1 MRKDTVGFFW
11 DDTPPPK
18 VVKEKAKKRTP
29 PERTWER
36 PDYLP
41 GLAEAQAFVRNF
53 KPLTDAEI
61 IRMYHAKE
69 ELIYDI
75 ECYINY
81 WLAAFKSRQSGK
93 VIYFEMEPH
102 TDFDRQKFLWVL
114 KNFTTTGFNSRNYD
128 NTISALACAGAK
140 CATLKQASNMLI
152 AEETAPWNVLR
163 HFGVKRLNID
173 HIDIQEV
180 LPGFGSLKLYGGRMH
195 MQKIQDLPF
204 PHDTVLSREQIDII
218 RFYCINDLD
227 TTIRLRNEI
236 DEEIHIRE
244 IMSQQYG
251 IDLRS
256 RSDAQI
262 AEDVITHEITALL
275 GYTPQKPS
283 IEIGKTYKYNIPRFI
298 SFQTPLMN
306 SVLDVIRNSTFIVGE
321 DGKVKQP
328 YSMESLKFRIGNT
341 EYKMGIGGLH
351 SCETLMQHVAVKG
364 IKLRDKD
371 VTSYYPICIIE
382 QNLFPIHLTSA
393 FVQVFRR
400 IVERRIAAK
409 VAKDKKTAATL
420 KIVIN
425 GSYGKFGSMY
435 SILYSPS
442 LIIQTTITGQLSL
455 LMLIETLEL
464 NRVSVVSANTDGI
477 VLKFRDEQEGLVE
490 QICTWWQDV
499 THFELED
506 TDYLRIN
513 SANVNNYIAMKHDGE
528 TKRKGWFGKTGLAKN
543 CEGEIIM
550 DAICKAL
557 LDGTPVAKTIYEC
570 KDLTKFLCVRTVKG
584 GACQAG
590 VPLGKVVRWYYSNEP
605 QEEIVYVN
613 NGNRVAKSSGGKPM
627 MQLSDTLPMD
637 INYDHYIT
645 AAEKL
650 LVKLA
655 YQ

>member
-1 MRKDTVGFFW
+1 MRKDADGFFW
-11 DDTPPPK
+11 ADLPPVK
-18 VVKEKAKKRTP
+18 VVKEKAAKRAP

-41 GLAEAQAFVRNF
+41 GLAEAQAFVRDF
-53 KPLTDAEI
+53 KPVSDAELML
-61 IRMYHAKE
+61 MYHARE

-75 ECYINY
+75 ECYLNY

-102 TDFDRQKFLWVL
+102 TEFDRNKFLWIL
-114 KNFTTTGFNSRNYD
+114 KNFTTCGFNSRNYD
-128 NTISALACAGAK
+128 NTISALAVAGAK
-140 CATLKQASNMLI
+140 CGTLKQATNMLI
-152 AEETAPWNVLR
+152 GEELAPWNVLK

-204 PHDTVLSREQIDII
+204 PHDTILSREQMDII

-227 TTIRLRNEI
+227 TTIRLRNEV

-275 GYTPQKPS
+275 GYTPQKPAL
-283 IEIGKTYKYNIPRFI
+283 EIGRTYKYNIPSFI
-298 SFQTPLMN
+298 NFQTPLMN
-306 SVLDVIRNSTFIVGE
+306 SVLNVIRDSTFIVGE

-328 YSMESLKFRIGNT
+328 YTMETLKFRIGNT

-351 SCETLMQHVAVKG
+351 SCESLMQHVATKG
-364 IKLRDKD
+364 WKLRDKD

-382 QNLFPIHLTSA
+382 QNLFPAHLTKA
-393 FVQVFRR
+393 FVEVFKRIVQRR
-400 IVERRIAAK
+400 IQAK
-409 VAKDKKTAATL
+409 MAKDKKTAATL

-425 GSYGKFGSMY
+425 GSYGKFGSQF

-464 NRVSVVSANTDGI
+464 NGISVVSANTDGI
-477 VLKFRDEQEGLVE
+477 VLKFRDEQEELAE
-490 QICTWWQDV
+490 AICKWWQGV

-506 TDYLRIN
+506 TDYMRIN

-528 TKRKGWFGKTGLAKN
+528 TKRKGWFGKTGLSKN

-550 DAICKAL
+550 EAICKTL

-590 VPLGKVVRWYYSNEP
+590 VPFGKVVRWYYSSEP
-605 QEEIVYVN
+605 QDEIVYVN
-613 NGNRVAKSSGGKPM
+613 NGNRVAKSKGGKPM
-627 MQLSDTLPMD
+627 MELAAKLPED
-637 INYDHYIT
+637 INYEHYVQ

-650 LVKLA
+650 LEKLA